1 VELPRVYAA
10 GDVSAVWRAGEAFI
24 KIRDIKFPQVTREHV
39 TLEFLEAKKPLNF
52 AIRTVLYHGEWDG
65 RYYLILSRVP
75 GRTLTEAWPTMDEEM
90 REYYVQ
96 RVAKACEEMAQW
108 KGEALG
114 GVDGGQVMEL
124 YLRKGGS
131 LEQDELRRNCAGM
144 GMDVSCLVFYHCDLG
159 PGNIIVDIE
168 SKGLGIIDW
177 EIVGYLPREWVRTK
191 FHLSSGMD
199 VPDVKDEDAKS
210 DWRAFVARRLA
221 EMGFQEVIDGWLA
234 FPSAESS

>member
-1 VELPRVYAA
+1 VI
-10 GDVSAVWRAGEAFI
+10 WR
-24 KIRDIKFPQVTREHV
+24 
-39 TLEFLEAKKPLNF
+39 
-52 AIRTVLYHGEWDG
+52 
-65 RYYLILSRVP
+65 
-75 GRTLTEAWPTMDEEM
+75 
-90 REYYVQ
+90 
-96 RVAKACEEMAQW
+96 
-108 KGEALG
+108 
-114 GVDGGQVMEL
+114 
-124 YLRKGGS
+124 
-131 LEQDELRRNCAGM
+131 
-144 GMDVSCLVFYHCDLG
+144 

-199 VPDVKDEDAKS
+199 FPDVKDEDAKS